1 MIPEPTY
8 GGQLQ
13 DVGIPGVAPEGKV
26 RVDYEPLKVRFEDG
40 TEVELRKPILR
51 ISQLGYGP
59 MHPQTMFS
67 ARVAPPM
74 IGLGLLEAIPEEAI
88 LANADPDDRNGDGI
102 RGRASRSGMPHGSAP
117 RSAASAGRPA
127 SRISRSRTRTPSPT
141 TWA

>member
-13 DVGIPGVAPEGKV
+13 DVGIPGIAPEGKV
-26 RVDYEPLKVRFEDG
+26 RMDYEPLKVRFEDG

-102 RGRASRSGMPHGSAP
+102 RGRANQVWD
-117 RSAASAGRPA
+117 AARQRTALGTSAGRPA